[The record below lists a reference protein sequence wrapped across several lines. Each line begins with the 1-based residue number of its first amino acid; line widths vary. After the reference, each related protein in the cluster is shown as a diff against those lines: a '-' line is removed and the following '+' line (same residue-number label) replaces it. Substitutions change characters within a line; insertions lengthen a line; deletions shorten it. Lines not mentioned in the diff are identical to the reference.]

1 MSRVRRRR
9 SRTPFAGFGDER
21 PGGSVAQDTP
31 PSAASRDDI
40 RRLADELDA
49 TPEQIEEAI
58 AAVGPRPADI
68 EMHLK
73 GSRSTTNSDRVRDAG
88 G

>member
-1 MSRVRRRR
+1 M
-9 SRTPFAGFGDER
+9 AH
-21 PGGSVAQDTP
+21 DTP

-40 RRLADELDA
+40 RRLAEELEA

-58 AAVGPRPADI
+58 AAVGTRPSDI

>member
-1 MSRVRRRR
+1 MA
-9 SRTPFAGFGDER
+9 PDPQLNAAR
-21 PGGSVAQDTP
+21 P
-31 PSAASRDDI
+31 SRDEI

-58 AAVGPRPADI
+58 AAVGPRAADN
-68 EMHLK
+68 ELHLK